1 MGRTCVWP
9 AHFAF
14 LDVYETMV
22 VRLKCGR
29 RSSCVHMVFGQH
41 LCVTDP
47 KQALEA
53 SGPSSLVWQVTITT
67 VRPRMVSVSMWMLD
81 VTCYVCMSLDSA
93 RNVSQSSAGRC
104 FWPRVRSAPVTG
116 VGDEACLWHQGR
128 RLSPGNHACDQ
139 ATVFGAL
146 GSGVGTLKHA
156 RTCRLPVTSSGQ
168 FLFLMQTSVGAACG
182 PDVHDTWFRR
192 FIW

>member
-1 MGRTCVWP
+1 MRLNVKKPDVGTNSHSPRRRTAGLCMGRTCVWP

-29 RSSCVHMVFGQH
+29 RTSCVHMVFGQH

-146 GSGVGTLKHA
+146 GNDVGTLQHA
-156 RTCRLPVTSSGQ
+156 RTRRLPVASS
-168 FLFLMQTSVGAACG
+168 
-182 PDVHDTWFRR
+182 
-192 FIW
+192 

>member
-1 MGRTCVWP
+1 MCMWLNVEKPDVGTDSHSPRRRTAGLCMGRTCVWP

-29 RSSCVHMVFGQH
+29 RTSCVHMVFGQH

-67 VRPRMVSVSMWMLD
+67 VRPRMVSVSTWMLD
-81 VTCYVCMSLDSA
+81 VKGSVRMSLVFA
-93 RNVSQSSAGRC
+93 RNGSQKFCRPVFLACRVSVILPSVRAGLC
-104 FWPRVRSAPVTG
+104 P
-116 VGDEACLWHQGR
+116 
-128 RLSPGNHACDQ
+128 
-139 ATVFGAL
+139 
-146 GSGVGTLKHA
+146 
-156 RTCRLPVTSSGQ
+156 
-168 FLFLMQTSVGAACG
+168 
-182 PDVHDTWFRR
+182 
-192 FIW
+192 